1 MKAKNTNPG
10 FRESVKLLC
19 VYVFCPTALGVIM
32 IYLFKFLERFRGIKQ
47 KSLKAM
53 ISYQKFMHTV
63 GVNTENLENIL
74 QIPIPIKG

>member
-10 FRESVKLLC
+10 FRESVKILC

-47 KSLKAM
+47 KSLKGM
-53 ISYQKFMHTV
+53 ISYQKFMHTA

>member
-19 VYVFCPTALGVIM
+19 VSVFCPTALGVIR

-63 GVNTENLENIL
+63 GVNTENHPANSNSY
-74 QIPIPIKG
+74 